1 MTYAKI
7 APLLDT
13 DILRFLLGGLALTLE
28 AAAIAMVLSVS
39 IGTLLALCRIS
50 TIRPVSFAATAYIE
64 TVRSLPVFLIM
75 IYVYFGIYR
84 LSFDLPSVGTVVLGL
99 TIYHSA
105 KNAEVIRAGIQSIP
119 KGLWEAGYSQG
130 LSYVQV
136 LRYVVMPIAFRRMAP
151 PLVSELIVCLKNT
164 SIGSVVGL
172 SELLRRG
179 TIVYQQYLNP
189 FETLIAIAIVYWCLC
204 YGLSLVSRRLEIKA

>member
-1 MTYAKI
+1 
-7 APLLDT
+7 
-13 DILRFLLGGLALTLE
+13 
-28 AAAIAMVLSVS
+28 
-39 IGTLLALCRIS
+39 
-50 TIRPVSFAATAYIE
+50 
-64 TVRSLPVFLIM
+64 M

-84 LSFDLPSVGTVVLGL
+84 LSFDLPSVGTVIFGL

-130 LSYVQV
+130 MSYMQV
-136 LRYVVMPIAFRRMAP
+136 LSRIVLPIAFRRIAP

-172 SELLRRG
+172 NELLRRG

-189 FETLIAIAIVYWCLC
+189 FETLIVVAILYWCLC
-204 YGLSLVSRRLEIKA
+204 FGLSLVSRRLEFKRFKSASS